1 MKKSHVSFIIAA
13 ALAAALLAG
22 CGSSGSSADASGSG
36 KAGGQTRVQEAGSQD
51 GTDSGTKGALSGEIT
66 FWHSFTQGPRLET
79 IQKAADKFMEE
90 NPDVKIN
97 IETFSWNDF
106 YTKWTTGLASGN
118 VPDMSTA
125 LPAQVAEMIN
135 ADALLPVNDLI
146 DGIGRDKFAEAA
158 ISEGTVDGNN
168 YSVPL

>member
-1 MKKSHVSFIIAA
+1 MKKSHVSFILAA

-22 CGSSGSSADASGSG
+22 CGSSGSSTEASGS
-36 KAGGQTRVQEAGSQD
+36 KEAGSQSQAQDTGSQD
-51 GTDSGTKGALSGEIT
+51 GSGSGTEGALSGEIT

-106 YTKWTTGLASGN
+106 IPSGPPGLH
-118 VPDMSTA
+118 
-125 LPAQVAEMIN
+125 PAMY
-135 ADALLPVNDLI
+135 LI
-146 DGIGRDKFAEAA
+146 
-158 ISEGTVDGNN
+158 
-168 YSVPL
+168 

>member
-1 MKKSHVSFIIAA
+1 MKKSHVSFILAA

-22 CGSSGSSADASGSG
+22 CGSSGSSTEASGS
-36 KAGGQTRVQEAGSQD
+36 KEAGSQSQTQDTGSQD
-51 GTDSGTKGALSGEIT
+51 GSGSGTEGALSGEIT

-135 ADALLPVNDLI
+135 ADALTPINDLI
-146 DGIGRDKFAEAA
+146 DDIGRDKFAEAA
-158 ISEGTVDGNN
+158 ISEGTMDAN
-168 YSVPL
+168 